1 MTHLLDTHAWIQR
14 ALGEHLPPLVNQ
26 TLTRHAETLAIADIS
41 LWEAAKLVELG
52 RLQLSIPL
60 AEFFRLAITP
70 ELTVLP
76 ITPAIAERVTA
87 LEAAG
92 FHKDPADQLI
102 VDGVGA
108 WVTAN
113 FGRHAHPSVGRCAA
127 AVANYSPLRIRIPP
141 NSGSRVQSAQSAMV
155 NRGSPDTLSLED

>member
-14 ALGEHLPPLVNQ
+14 ALGEPLPALVDQ
-26 TLTRHAETLAIADIS
+26 TLTRHAGTLAIADIS
-41 LWEAAKLVELG
+41 FWEAAKLVELG

-60 AEFFRLAITP
+60 AEFFRLALTP

-102 VDGVGA
+102 VA
-108 WVTAN
+108 TALVH
-113 FGRHAHPSVGRCAA
+113 GLRLISDDT
-127 AVANYSPLRIRIPP
+127 RIRQW
-141 NSGSRVQSAQSAMV
+141 SGVPLLWRTA
-155 NRGSPDTLSLED
+155 RH